1 MMWMVT
7 VVRIGFVFFGVVF
20 FILNFMLYSKKKMY
34 EPFMFTWV
42 LISLLGVI
50 FGLYTRP
57 WGYVGEPG
65 APVILVLSMVLIV
78 ILFAIFVYSSIISIH
93 IFKTQELAMQVSL
106 LNEENERI
114 RDRLARIEKA
124 IGLLNDESDRNVL
137 ADLISQM
144 LEENEE

>member
-7 VVRIGFVFFGVVF
+7 VVRFGFVFFGVVF
-20 FILNFMLYSKKKMY
+20 FVLNFMLYSKKRMY

-42 LISLLGVI
+42 VISLLGVI

-114 RDRLARIEKA
+114 RERIARIEKA

>member
-7 VVRIGFVFFGVVF
+7 VVRFGFVFFGVVF